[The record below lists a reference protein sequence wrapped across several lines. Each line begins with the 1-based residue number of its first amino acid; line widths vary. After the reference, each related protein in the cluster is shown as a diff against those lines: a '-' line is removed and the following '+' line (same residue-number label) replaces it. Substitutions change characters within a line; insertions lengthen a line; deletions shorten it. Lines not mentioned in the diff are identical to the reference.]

1 MALRY
6 GTTGQMNK
14 GDDEEDE
21 LAGSKSAR
29 KRKARM
35 VISDDN
41 EEENNVSTLSAWR
54 FTSLVTFGIIKQ

>member
-1 MALRY
+1 
-6 GTTGQMNK
+6 MNK
-14 GDDEEDE
+14 GDDEGDE
-21 LAGSKSAR
+21 LAGLRSAR